1 MMDEAKL
8 IFIISQ
14 PRSGSTLLQ
23 KLVSNNEYVDTVS
36 EPWLLLPLLS
46 PFKPSLIRAEY
57 NYETALTGFFDY
69 LGKKNDKEGFRNE
82 LKHLILNRYK
92 VNGQKWFVDK
102 TPRYYEIAD
111 VISEFFPSAKF
122 LILKR
127 NPFASLYSMITTW
140 SKGKIEFA
148 TMDTYYRDFLIAPF
162 QIQEF
167 AEKNSERDNFYEVNY
182 ENLVA
187 DPQSGLKNIYNW
199 LRIPFTPA
207 ALDIAQNDKVKGLFG
222 DDVYKKR
229 PLESINPS
237 LSDNWQSVKSDKL
250 LSRFFA
256 GYQNY
261 LGEDFI
267 KRYGYQRENF
277 PTGFTGLSTDQFGE
291 YMRILRKSGR
301 LK

>member
-1 MMDEAKL
+1 MADEAKL
-8 IFIISQ
+8 VFIISQ

-69 LGKKNDKEGFRNE
+69 LAKKNDKEQFRNE

-92 VNGQKWFVDK
+92 VNDQKWFVDK

-111 VISEFFPSAKF
+111 VIAEFFPSAKF

-127 NPFASLYSMITTW
+127 NLFASLHSMITTW
-140 SKGKIEFA
+140 SKGKIDFA
-148 TMDTYYRDFLIAPF
+148 TLDTYYRDFLIAPLR
-162 QIQEF
+162 IQEF
-167 AEKNSERDNFYEVNY
+167 AEKNSERDNFYEVTY
-182 ENLVA
+182 ESLVT
-187 DPQSGLKNIYNW
+187 DPQSGLKSIYNW
-199 LRIPFTPA
+199 LQIPFTTA

-222 DDVYKKR
+222 DDVYRKK
-229 PLESINPS
+229 PLESINPA
-237 LSDNWQSVKSDKL
+237 LSDNWQSVKSNKS

-256 GYQNY
+256 SYQNY
-261 LGEDFI
+261 LGADFI
-267 KRYGYQRENF
+267 KRYGYGCENF
-277 PTGFTGLSTDQFGE
+277 PTGFAGLSKDQFDE
-291 YMRILRKSGR
+291 YIQILKNSGR